1 MADSEVKSRNLAV
14 IGSPSLRPDGY
25 GYLLELIRTIANE
38 DTVNCRPPEDLDVP
52 QTILLRWGN
61 VVPWTWSTWD
71 DFRVANSECLRVVVS
86 G

>member
-1 MADSEVKSRNLAV
+1 MADSEVKSRNLVV
-14 IGSPSLRPDGY
+14 IGSSSLRPDGY

-38 DTVNCRPPEDLDVP
+38 DIGTCRPPEDLDVP